1 MQNMLQL
8 HKQPFYF
15 QAFNQEKQTL
25 CSYKDLYMN
34 FIAALFLR
42 IENSGN
48 VHQCPSIEQRQIMIY
63 SLKRLLFN
71 IKMNYLQLE
80 ILKVMMLRKEK
91 PGNEQYILCDS
102 MTIKKSRKYKFIY
115 SHSHQIYWCDFS
127 AFFCAPIASYTWI
140 SEHLLHH
147 VKI

>member
-102 MTIKKSRKYKFIY
+102 MTIKNLENTNLYIVTVIKYIGVILVP
-115 SHSHQIYWCDFS
+115 SSVLPQLPTLGSPSIC
-127 AFFCAPIASYTWI
+127 YTM
-140 SEHLLHH
+140 
-147 VKI
+147 